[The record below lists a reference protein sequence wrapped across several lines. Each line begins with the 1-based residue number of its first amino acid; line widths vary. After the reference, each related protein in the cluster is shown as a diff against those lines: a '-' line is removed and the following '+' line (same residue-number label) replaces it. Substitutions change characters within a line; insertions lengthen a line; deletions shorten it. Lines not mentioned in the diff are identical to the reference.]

1 MQGWFHSE
9 RTERTI
15 KMKNGLWLVIV
26 ITAVFLGV
34 LSGFTTRS
42 YYTRNHINKVPVQV
56 KIEEFENKVLNKISD
71 EEDKKYINNLYSKG
85 EDNYTLKSDLDVLN
99 EDIIEI
105 YNILKRHSILESIQY
120 LAQQKEV
127 SGCGESAGY

>member
-1 MQGWFHSE
+1 
-9 RTERTI
+9 
-15 KMKNGLWLVIV
+15 MKNGLWLVIV

-34 LSGFTTRS
+34 LSGFTIRS

-85 EDNYTLKSDLDVLN
+85 EDNYTLKRDLDVLN

-105 YNILKRHSILESIQY
+105 YNILERHSILESIQY